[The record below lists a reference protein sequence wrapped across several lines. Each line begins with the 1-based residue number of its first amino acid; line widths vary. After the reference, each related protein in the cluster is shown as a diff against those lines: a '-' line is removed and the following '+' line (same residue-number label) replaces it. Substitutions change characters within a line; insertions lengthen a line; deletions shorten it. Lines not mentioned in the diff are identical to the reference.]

1 MNKIEL
7 KNKLCNCFTA
17 DACVEVYLG
26 IKDRGFK
33 KARFEKDVQKVLK
46 TIFQKELDEKLLNN
60 EDVNLIPYSSYED
73 RTKDWAEYD
82 LDMPENLNFF
92 EELMRIN
99 EVQNFSFEDDG
110 LDNIESMVIVIGN
123 AKSRVGIYKRVAKIN
138 IYTKNTGLFVRKG
151 DNGFVTGNINF
162 LRITNGIDMVKI
174 ADSLIIANLSILEKY
189 FNITDIIFKAANKEI
204 NSIAELDIINDTTK
218 LIELTGDIRYARKL
232 TKISEV
238 SPVIKK
244 GITSAQIKKFV
255 TSTKHPLMSSLRF
268 DEKDRICLNSKKSAK
283 VFIKLL
289 NDDYLLSELTDAYY
303 DSAVKEELYK
313 AVEQ

>member
-1 MNKIEL
+1 M
-7 KNKLCNCFTA
+7 
-17 DACVEVYLG
+17 
-26 IKDRGFK
+26 
-33 KARFEKDVQKVLK
+33 
-46 TIFQKELDEKLLNN
+46 
-60 EDVNLIPYSSYED
+60 
-73 RTKDWAEYD
+73 
-82 LDMPENLNFF
+82 
-92 EELMRIN
+92 
-99 EVQNFSFEDDG
+99 
-110 LDNIESMVIVIGN
+110 
-123 AKSRVGIYKRVAKIN
+123 
-138 IYTKNTGLFVRKG
+138 
-151 DNGFVTGNINF
+151 
-162 LRITNGIDMVKI
+162 
-174 ADSLIIANLSILEKY
+174 
-189 FNITDIIFKAANKEI
+189 ITDIIFKAANKEI
-204 NSIAELDIINDTTK
+204 NSIAKLDIINDTTK